1 MLHLLNCGRQAFLR
15 YAREKRAFVYG
26 AGRALSLCLDLY
38 FREQEVAAIVD
49 GAPRLWGTTVLHR
62 GRAVPV
68 IAPETF
74 TAHVAAQGT
83 EDALLMITSPIYA
96 GEIVAA
102 LDDVPEL
109 DGLACF
115 VMAVVRETMEPV
127 SPFAF
132 SEGAPRIPKKLH
144 YIWMGGK
151 PLPEAYERNIA
162 TWREYNPDF
171 EIIRWD
177 ETNYDVH
184 RHRYV
189 AESYAHGAMSFA
201 SNFMRLDIVNEEGG
215 IYLDTDVEVRQSFT
229 PLLADRAFFG
239 MAATDRVSN
248 GCGFGAMAHQD
259 IIEEMLAAFDAHPFL
274 RADGRPE
281 QRPCS
286 SFLTPVLERYGFRMT
301 NTYQNINGVALY
313 PTEVFSPL
321 RMFGFPDDVTER
333 TLSVHRQDGTWK
345 NERERRGM
353 EQLRGLVE
361 RMESVESHR
370 R

>member
-15 YAREKRAFVYG
+15 YARGKRAFVYG

-38 FREQEVAAIVD
+38 FRETDVAAIVD
-49 GAPRLWGTTVLHR
+49 GNPRLQGTTVLHR
-62 GRAVPV
+62 GRAVRIV
-68 IAPETF
+68 SPETF
-74 TAHVAAQGT
+74 AAMVKEQGT

-102 LDDVPEL
+102 LDEVPAV

-127 SPFAF
+127 PPFSF
-132 SEGAPRIPKKLH
+132 TQGASRIPKKLH

-162 TWREYNPDF
+162 TWREHNPDF

-177 ETNYDVH
+177 ETNYDV
-184 RHRYV
+184 RKDRYTRQ
-189 AESYAHGAMSFA
+189 AYESKAWGFIV
-201 SNFMRLDIVNEEGG
+201 NQMRLDIVNEEGG
-215 IYLDTDVEVRQSFT
+215 IYLDTDVEVRQSLA

-239 MAATDRVSN
+239 MATTDRVSN
-248 GCGFGAMAHQD
+248 GCGFGAMPHQD

-321 RMFGFPDDVTER
+321 RMFGFPDDFTER
-333 TLSVHRQDGTWK
+333 TLSVHRQDGTWR

-353 EQLRGLVE
+353 EQLRGLVA
-361 RMESVESHR
+361 RMEMIDA
-370 R
+370 